1 MTKTVSVIG
10 LGVMGRELA
19 RTLVEAGFDVIVWNR
34 TPDRA
39 TPLIELGVKQA
50 ESPVEAINASSATI
64 TCIRSHRD
72 TRELLE
78 EAQNAL
84 SGKTLIELSTGDA
97 GDAQGLMDWV
107 QQCGGSCLI
116 GMISTFPSGIGKSD
130 NAILIAGDETT
141 WKNHEGIVKTLCGKS
156 ARIGDSPK
164 ALAAIYA
171 SLFLPRQGF
180 MIGMIYGALICE
192 KAGVSME
199 DYVEQLPLTIKVVHD
214 YYDVFAA
221 SIPNKNFENPPAS
234 MRTYQAAFED
244 VLSTCKDLGAP
255 DDLPKLLSQL
265 IQRGIDAGLAEQ
277 QITALTKVLR

>member
-19 RTLVEAGFDVIVWNR
+19 RTLVEAGYEVVVWNR

-39 TPLIELGVKQA
+39 TPLVMLGARQA
-50 ESPVEAINASSATI
+50 ECPLEAIKASSVTI

-78 EAQNAL
+78 EAHHVV

-97 GDAQGLMDWV
+97 GDAQELMEWV

-116 GMISTFPSGIGKSD
+116 GMISTFPKGIGNDDS
-130 NAILIAGDETT
+130 AILVVGDKAIWKQHET
-141 WKNHEGIVKTLCGKS
+141 IVKTLCGKS
-156 ARIGDSPK
+156 SRIGDNPK

-180 MIGMIYGALICE
+180 MFGMIYGAMIC
-192 KAGVSME
+192 KRAGVSME
-199 DYVEQLPLTIKVVHD
+199 DYVQQLPLTIKVVHD
-214 YYDVFAA
+214 YYDVFAT
-221 SIPNKNFENPPAS
+221 SVPSQNFDNPPAS
-234 MRTYQAAFED
+234 MGTYQAAFED
-244 VLSTCKDLGAP
+244 VLSTCNELGVP
-255 DDLPKLLSQL
+255 NEFPKLLSQL
-265 IQRGIDAGLAEQ
+265 IQRGIDDGLAEK
-277 QITALTKVLR
+277 QITALTKILS